1 MVMADRKLPEGVKK
15 VSLDSK
21 LTPEKRQ
28 QIVSNFF
35 KRVPSAEKRR
45 RIVRLSGVMS
55 EGQEYSDEFFAAMH
69 YYSLEENAT
78 RMERD
83 FQKFAAGGSSGLE
96 GLFNISAPEGAR
108 RPEAEERKPQRTRRG
123 KGT

>member
-1 MVMADRKLPEGVKK
+1 MVMADDKLPEGVKR
-15 VSLDSK
+15 VSGKNK
-21 LTPEKRQ
+21 LSPEKRQ
-28 QIVSNFF
+28 QIVANFF

-45 RIVRLSGVMS
+45 RILRLSGVMS

-96 GLFNISAPEGAR
+96 GIFNVSSTP
-108 RPEAEERKPQRTRRG
+108 AEERKPQRNRRG